1 MKKQILLAVILVL
14 GMALPAVAETRYVT
28 DQFEIT
34 FRSGPGDQYR
44 ILRMISTGQ
53 RLELLETAGDWSRVE
68 VPGGP
73 DGWIR
78 TQNLQ
83 PDPPARQ
90 ALQTMTARLE
100 SIEEER
106 DSLRGENNQLN
117 RLNQELEEHLRE
129 TEVRL
134 EQAVSNYEE
143 LQADSED
150 FLRIREEH
158 ETLTNQVAEKRERI
172 EELEGRIT
180 DDFLS
185 SAIKWFL
192 VGAGVL
198 LLGMLLGNHS
208 KKKRSSG
215 LR

>member
-1 MKKQILLAVILVL
+1 MKKQILLAVALVL
-14 GMALPAVAETRYVT
+14 GMAITAAAETRYVT

-44 ILRMISTGQ
+44 ILRMVRTGQ
-53 RLELLETAGDWSRVE
+53 RLELLETAGDWRRVE
-68 VPGGP
+68 GP
-73 DGWIR
+73 DGQTGWVR
-78 TQNLQ
+78 TQHLR

-90 ALQTMTARLE
+90 TLQVMTARLE
-100 SIEEER
+100 SIEAER
-106 DSLRGENNQLN
+106 DSLREENERLH

-129 TEVRL
+129 KEARL
-134 EQAVSNYEE
+134 EEAVSDYEA
-143 LQADSED
+143 LLADSED

-158 ETLTNQVAEKRERI
+158 ETLTNQVAEKRARI

-180 DDFLS
+180 DEFLS

-192 VGAGVL
+192 AGAGVL
-198 LLGMLLGNHS
+198 LFGMLLGSRS

>member
-78 TQNLQ
+78 TQHLR
-83 PDPPARQ
+83 PEPPARQ

-134 EQAVSNYEE
+134 EQAVSDYEE

-192 VGAGVL
+192 AGAGVL
-198 LLGMLLGNHS
+198 LIGMLLGNHS

>member
-1 MKKQILLAVILVL
+1 MKKQILLAVVLVL
-14 GMALPAVAETRYVT
+14 GMALTAVAETRYVT

-44 ILRMISTGQ
+44 ILRMIGTGQ

-73 DGWIR
+73 DGWVR
-78 TQNLQ
+78 TQHLR
-83 PDPPARQ
+83 PEPPARQ

-100 SIEEER
+100 SMEAER
-106 DSLRGENNQLN
+106 DSLRGENNRLN
-117 RLNQELEEHLRE
+117 RLNQELEENLRE
-129 TEVRL
+129 TEDRL
-134 EQAVSNYEE
+134 EQAVSDYEE
-143 LQADSED
+143 LAADSED

-158 ETLTNQVAEKRERI
+158 EALTNQVAKKSQRI

-180 DDFLS
+180 DEFLS

-192 VGAGVL
+192 AGAGVL
-198 LLGMLLGNHS
+198 LLGMIIGNHS